1 MKTETKI
8 LEFGKLEVGKKFY
21 LSKPDSAPLLACYTK
36 IATKKNQDGSWC
48 NAMTPFG
55 TPAFVQYDKRVWVA

>member
-21 LSKPDSAPLLACYTK
+21 LSKPEGANILACYTK
-36 IATKKNQDGSWC
+36 IITKKDQSGSWY
-48 NAMTPFG
+48 NATNAIG
-55 TPAFVQYDKRVWVA
+55 TPTFVQYDKRVWVA